1 VPVPPRFPA
10 YIPSTV
16 PAAYS
21 STFCEELILHSTKIL
36 KLQIDWFVTGVSMAA
51 MLFTFGSYGRYI
63 LVIRHYRYTLL
74 VSVKISIANIT
85 LPAESV
91 VSSTNGRGDNT

>member
-1 VPVPPRFPA
+1 
-10 YIPSTV
+10 
-16 PAAYS
+16 
-21 STFCEELILHSTKIL
+21 
-36 KLQIDWFVTGVSMAA
+36 MAA